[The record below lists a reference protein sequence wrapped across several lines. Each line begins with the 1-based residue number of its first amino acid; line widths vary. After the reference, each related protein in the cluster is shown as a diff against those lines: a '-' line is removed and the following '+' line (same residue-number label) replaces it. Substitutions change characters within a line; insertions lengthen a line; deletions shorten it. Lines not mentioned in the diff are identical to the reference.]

1 MLGKNKFWKKNK
13 AFISTNSILAAV
25 LIIVGVLYNIES
37 EFLFYEI
44 CFLVLLTVVSSVIN
58 YRKDKEDP
66 SDSIEKEV
74 EDLRDTKWEEMREK
88 EDFFALWAHQIK
100 TPIAALNLLFQDED
114 SSIGDCKRELFKIEN
129 YVSMAL
135 NYLRFEDMS
144 GDMVLEK
151 CQLEPVIKQVVKKF
165 STIFIYQHLTVSL
178 ENLDKEI
185 LTDEKW
191 ISFVLEQIL
200 SNALKYTKE
209 GGIKIFAREINAE
222 NEIEKDSDT
231 TDNRDTHL
239 DIAFQNAI
247 EIVIRDTG
255 VGIKSE
261 DLPRV
266 FDKGYTGYNGR
277 IDKKASGLGLYMCKG
292 VCDKLG
298 HRIRIES
305 EECHGTDVIITVTK
319 ENISISDA
327 KLI

>member
-1 MLGKNKFWKKNK
+1 MLGKNKFWEKSK
-13 AFISTNSILAAV
+13 ALIVTNALLAAV
-25 LIIVGVLYNIES
+25 LIIAGVLYNIES

-44 CFLVLLTVVSSVIN
+44 SFLFLLTVVASVIS
-58 YRKDKEDP
+58 YRKNKEDISDTKDKET
-66 SDSIEKEV
+66 
-74 EDLRDTKWEEMREK
+74 EDIRDTRWEQMREK

-100 TPIAALNLLFQDED
+100 TPIAALKLLFQDEEP
-114 SSIGDCKRELFKIEN
+114 SIGDCKRELFKIEN

-151 CQLEPVIKQVVKKF
+151 CQLEPLIKQVVKKF
-165 STIFIYQHLTVSL
+165 STIFIYQHLTVEL
-178 ENLDKEI
+178 KDLDKEI

-191 ISFVLEQIL
+191 FSFVLEQVL
-200 SNALKYTKE
+200 SNALKYTRE
-209 GGIKIFAREINAE
+209 GGIKIFARDNAG
-222 NEIEKDSDT
+222 
-231 TDNRDTHL
+231 
-239 DIAFQNAI
+239 I

-266 FDKGYTGYNGR
+266 FEKGYTGYNGR

-298 HRIRIES
+298 HKIRIES
-305 EECHGTDVIITVTK
+305 EIGHGTDVIITITK
-319 ENISISDA
+319 D
-327 KLI
+327 KLSNLTKM

>member
-1 MLGKNKFWKKNK
+1 MLGKNKFWEKSK
-13 AFISTNSILAAV
+13 ALIVTNALLAAV
-25 LIIVGVLYNIES
+25 LIIAGALYNIES

-44 CFLVLLTVVSSVIN
+44 SFLLLITVAASVISYKN
-58 YRKDKEDP
+58 NKEDI
-66 SDSIEKEV
+66 SDTNEKEK
-74 EDLRDTKWEEMREK
+74 EDIRDTKWEQMREK

-100 TPIAALNLLFQDED
+100 TPIAALKLLFQDEEP
-114 SSIGDCKRELFKIEN
+114 SIGDCKRELFKIEN

-151 CQLEPVIKQVVKKF
+151 CQLEPLIKQVVKKF
-165 STIFIYQHLTVSL
+165 STIFIYQHLTVEL
-178 ENLDKEI
+178 KDLDKEI

-191 ISFVLEQIL
+191 FSFVLEQVL
-200 SNALKYTKE
+200 SNALKYTKT
-209 GGIKIFAREINAE
+209 GGIKIFARDNAE
-222 NEIEKDSDT
+222 
-231 TDNRDTHL
+231 
-239 DIAFQNAI
+239 I

-266 FDKGYTGYNGR
+266 FEKGYTGYNGR

-298 HRIRIES
+298 HKIRIES
-305 EECHGTDVIITVTK
+305 EVGRGTDVIITITK
-319 ENISISDA
+319 D
-327 KLI
+327 KLSNLTKM

>member
-1 MLGKNKFWKKNK
+1 MLGKNKFWEKSK
-13 AFISTNSILAAV
+13 ALIVTNALLAAV
-25 LIIVGVLYNIES
+25 LIIAGVLYNIES

-44 CFLVLLTVVSSVIN
+44 SFLFLLTVVASVIS
-58 YRKDKEDP
+58 YRKNKEDISDTKDKET
-66 SDSIEKEV
+66 
-74 EDLRDTKWEEMREK
+74 EDIRDTRWEQMREK

-100 TPIAALNLLFQDED
+100 TPIAALKLLFQDEEP
-114 SSIGDCKRELFKIEN
+114 SIGDCKRELFKIEN

-151 CQLEPVIKQVVKKF
+151 CQLEPLIKQVVKKF
-165 STIFIYQHLTVSL
+165 STIFIYQHLTVEL
-178 ENLDKEI
+178 KDLDKEI

-191 ISFVLEQIL
+191 FSFVLEQVL
-200 SNALKYTKE
+200 SNALKYTRE
-209 GGIKIFAREINAE
+209 GGIKIFARDNAG
-222 NEIEKDSDT
+222 
-231 TDNRDTHL
+231 
-239 DIAFQNAI
+239 I

-266 FDKGYTGYNGR
+266 FEKGYTGYNGR

-298 HRIRIES
+298 HKIRIES
-305 EECHGTDVIITVTK
+305 EIGHGTDVIITITK
-319 ENISISDA
+319 ENIFTSDA
-327 KLI
+327 KWT

>member
-1 MLGKNKFWKKNK
+1 MLGKNKFWEKSKVL
-13 AFISTNSILAAV
+13 IVTNALLAAV
-25 LIIVGVLYNIES
+25 LIIAGVLYNIES

-44 CFLVLLTVVSSVIN
+44 SFLFLLTAVAIVIN
-58 YRKDKEDP
+58 YRQNKEEI
-66 SDSIEKEV
+66 SETTEKKTE
-74 EDLRDTKWEEMREK
+74 ELRDTRWEQMREK

-100 TPIAALNLLFQDED
+100 TPIAALKLLFQDEEP
-114 SSIGDCKRELFKIEN
+114 SIGDCKRELFKIEN

-151 CQLEPVIKQVVKKF
+151 CQLEPLIKQVVKKF
-165 STIFIYQHLTVSL
+165 STIFIYQHLTVEL
-178 ENLDKEI
+178 KDLDKEI

-191 ISFVLEQIL
+191 FSFVLEQVL
-200 SNALKYTKE
+200 SNALKYTKT
-209 GGIKIFAREINAE
+209 GGIKIFSRDI
-222 NEIEKDSDT
+222 
-231 TDNRDTHL
+231 DNLDTHQE
-239 DIAFQNAI
+239 IFSRNGI

-266 FDKGYTGYNGR
+266 FEKGYTGYNGR

-298 HRIRIES
+298 HKIRIES
-305 EECHGTDVIITVTK
+305 EVGRGTDVIITVLREK
-319 ENISISDA
+319 ISASDV
-327 KLI
+327 KRY

>member
-1 MLGKNKFWKKNK
+1 MLGKNKFWEKSK
-13 AFISTNSILAAV
+13 ALIVTNALLAAV
-25 LIIVGVLYNIES
+25 LIIAGVLYNIES

-44 CFLVLLTVVSSVIN
+44 SFLLLITVAASVIS
-58 YRKDKEDP
+58 YRKNKEDI
-66 SDSIEKEV
+66 SDTNVKET
-74 EDLRDTKWEEMREK
+74 EDIRDTRWEQMREK

-100 TPIAALNLLFQDED
+100 TPIAALKLLFQDEEP
-114 SSIGDCKRELFKIEN
+114 SIGDCKRELFKIEN

-151 CQLEPVIKQVVKKF
+151 CQLEPLIKQVVKKF
-165 STIFIYQHLTVSL
+165 STIFIYQHLTVEL
-178 ENLDKEI
+178 KDLDKEI

-191 ISFVLEQIL
+191 FSFVLEQVL
-200 SNALKYTKE
+200 SNALKYTKT
-209 GGIKIFAREINAE
+209 GGIKIFARDNAG
-222 NEIEKDSDT
+222 
-231 TDNRDTHL
+231 
-239 DIAFQNAI
+239 I

-266 FDKGYTGYNGR
+266 FEKGYTGYNGR

-298 HRIRIES
+298 HKIRIES
-305 EECHGTDVIITVTK
+305 EVGRGTDVIITVLREK
-319 ENISISDA
+319 ISASDV
-327 KLI
+327 KRY

>member
-1 MLGKNKFWKKNK
+1 LGKNKFWKKNK

-25 LIIVGVLYNIES
+25 LIIVGILYNIES

-44 CFLVLLTVVSSVIN
+44 CFLVLFTVVSSVIN
-58 YRKDKEDP
+58 YRKDEEDS

-74 EDLRDTKWEEMREK
+74 EDLRDTKWEELREK

-100 TPIAALNLLFQDED
+100 TPIAALKLLFQDED

-222 NEIEKDSDT
+222 HEIEKDSDS
-231 TDNRDTHL
+231 TDNRDTNQ

-255 VGIKSE
+255 VGIKRE

-298 HRIRIES
+298 HKIRIES
-305 EECHGTDVIITVTK
+305 EECHGTDVIIIVTK
-319 ENISISDA
+319 ENISVSDA

>member
-1 MLGKNKFWKKNK
+1 MGKNKFWEKSK
-13 AFISTNSILAAV
+13 ALIVTNALLAAV
-25 LIIVGVLYNIES
+25 LIIAGVLYNIES

-44 CFLVLLTVVSSVIN
+44 SFLFLLTVVASVIS
-58 YRKDKEDP
+58 YRKNKEDISDTKDKET
-66 SDSIEKEV
+66 
-74 EDLRDTKWEEMREK
+74 EDIRDTRWEQMREK

-100 TPIAALNLLFQDED
+100 TPIAALKLLFQDEEP
-114 SSIGDCKRELFKIEN
+114 SIGDCKRELFKIEN

-151 CQLEPVIKQVVKKF
+151 CQLEPLIKQVVKKF
-165 STIFIYQHLTVSL
+165 STIFIYQHLTVEL
-178 ENLDKEI
+178 KDLDKEI

-191 ISFVLEQIL
+191 FSFVLEQVL
-200 SNALKYTKE
+200 SNALKYTKT
-209 GGIKIFAREINAE
+209 GGIKIFARDNAG
-222 NEIEKDSDT
+222 
-231 TDNRDTHL
+231 
-239 DIAFQNAI
+239 I

-266 FDKGYTGYNGR
+266 FEKGYTGYNGR

-298 HRIRIES
+298 HKIRIES
-305 EECHGTDVIITVTK
+305 EVGRGTDVIITVLREK
-319 ENISISDA
+319 ISASDV
-327 KLI
+327 KRY

>member
-1 MLGKNKFWKKNK
+1 MGKNKFWEKNK
-13 AFISTNSILAAV
+13 VLIVTNALLAAV
-25 LIIVGVLYNIES
+25 LIIAGVLYNIES

-44 CFLVLLTVVSSVIN
+44 SFLFLLTVVASVIS
-58 YRKDKEDP
+58 YRKNKKDISDTNTKDKET
-66 SDSIEKEV
+66 
-74 EDLRDTKWEEMREK
+74 EDIRDTRWEQMREK

-100 TPIAALNLLFQDED
+100 TPIAALKLLFQDEEP
-114 SSIGDCKRELFKIEN
+114 SIGDCKRELFKIEN

-151 CQLEPVIKQVVKKF
+151 CQLEPLIKQVVKKF
-165 STIFIYQHLTVSL
+165 STIFIYQHLTVEL
-178 ENLDKEI
+178 EDLDKEI

-191 ISFVLEQIL
+191 FSFALEQVL
-200 SNALKYTKE
+200 SNALKYTKT
-209 GGIKIFAREINAE
+209 GGIKIFARDNAG
-222 NEIEKDSDT
+222 
-231 TDNRDTHL
+231 
-239 DIAFQNAI
+239 I

-266 FDKGYTGYNGR
+266 FEKGYTGYNGR

-298 HRIRIES
+298 HKIRIES
-305 EECHGTDVIITVTK
+305 EVGRGTDVIISVLREK
-319 ENISISDA
+319 ISASDV
-327 KLI
+327 KRY

>member
-1 MLGKNKFWKKNK
+1 LGKNKFWEKSK
-13 AFISTNSILAAV
+13 ALIVTNALLAAV
-25 LIIVGVLYNIES
+25 LIIAGVLYNIES

-44 CFLVLLTVVSSVIN
+44 SFLLLITVAASVIS
-58 YRKDKEDP
+58 YRKNKEDISDTKDKET
-66 SDSIEKEV
+66 
-74 EDLRDTKWEEMREK
+74 EDIRDTRWEQMREK

-100 TPIAALNLLFQDED
+100 TPIAALKLLFQDEEP
-114 SSIGDCKRELFKIEN
+114 SIGDCKRELFKIEN

-151 CQLEPVIKQVVKKF
+151 CQLEPLIKQVVKKF
-165 STIFIYQHLTVSL
+165 STIFIYQHLTVEL
-178 ENLDKEI
+178 KDLDKEI

-191 ISFVLEQIL
+191 FSFVLEQVL
-200 SNALKYTKE
+200 SNALKYTKT
-209 GGIKIFAREINAE
+209 GGIKIFARDNAG
-222 NEIEKDSDT
+222 
-231 TDNRDTHL
+231 
-239 DIAFQNAI
+239 I

-266 FDKGYTGYNGR
+266 FEKGYTGYNGR

-298 HRIRIES
+298 HKIRIES
-305 EECHGTDVIITVTK
+305 EAGRGTDVIITITK
-319 ENISISDA
+319 D
-327 KLI
+327 KLSNLTKM

>member
-1 MLGKNKFWKKNK
+1 MLGKNKFWEKSK
-13 AFISTNSILAAV
+13 ALIVTNALLAAV
-25 LIIVGVLYNIES
+25 LIIAGVLYNIES

-44 CFLVLLTVVSSVIN
+44 SFLLLITVAASVIS
-58 YRKDKEDP
+58 YRKNKEDISDTKDKET
-66 SDSIEKEV
+66 
-74 EDLRDTKWEEMREK
+74 EDIRDTRWEQMREK

-100 TPIAALNLLFQDED
+100 TPIAALKLLFQDEEP
-114 SSIGDCKRELFKIEN
+114 SIGDCKRELFKIEN

-151 CQLEPVIKQVVKKF
+151 CQLEPLIKQVVKKF
-165 STIFIYQHLTVSL
+165 STIFIYQHLTVEL
-178 ENLDKEI
+178 EDIDKEI

-191 ISFVLEQIL
+191 FSFVLEQVL
-200 SNALKYTKE
+200 SNALKYTKT
-209 GGIKIFAREINAE
+209 GGIKIFARDNAG
-222 NEIEKDSDT
+222 
-231 TDNRDTHL
+231 
-239 DIAFQNAI
+239 I

-266 FDKGYTGYNGR
+266 FEKGYTGYNGR

-298 HRIRIES
+298 HKIRIES
-305 EECHGTDVIITVTK
+305 EVGRGTDVIITVLREK
-319 ENISISDA
+319 ISASDV
-327 KLI
+327 KRY

>member
-44 CFLVLLTVVSSVIN
+44 YFLVLLTVVSSVIN
-58 YRKDKEDP
+58 YRKDKEDL

-100 TPIAALNLLFQDED
+100 TPIAALKLLFQDED

-129 YVSMAL
+129 YVNMAL

-144 GDMVLEK
+144 GDMVLER
-151 CQLEPVIKQVVKKF
+151 CRLEPLIRQVVKKF
-165 STIFIYQHLTVSL
+165 STMFIYQHLTVTL
-178 ENLDKEI
+178 EDIDREI

-191 ISFVLEQIL
+191 FSFVLEQVL

-209 GGIKIFAREINAE
+209 GGVKIFAKEITDE
-222 NEIEKDSDT
+222 HKIGID
-231 TDNRDTHL
+231 TDNIDSSDAHKE
-239 DIAFQNAI
+239 IISQNAI

-266 FDKGYTGYNGR
+266 FDKGYTGFNGR

-298 HRIRIES
+298 HKIRIES
-305 EECHGTDVIITVTK
+305 EAGRGTDVIITVTQ
-319 ENISISDA
+319 ENISTADA

>member
-1 MLGKNKFWKKNK
+1 MGKNKFWKKNK

-25 LIIVGVLYNIES
+25 LIIVGILYNIES

-44 CFLVLLTVVSSVIN
+44 CFLVLFTVVSSVIN
-58 YRKDKEDP
+58 YRKDEEDS

-74 EDLRDTKWEEMREK
+74 EDLRDTKWEELREK

-100 TPIAALNLLFQDED
+100 TPIAALKLLFQDED

-222 NEIEKDSDT
+222 HEIEKDSDS
-231 TDNRDTHL
+231 TDNRDTNQ

-255 VGIKSE
+255 VGIKRE

-298 HRIRIES
+298 HKIRIES
-305 EECHGTDVIITVTK
+305 EECHGTDVIIIVTK
-319 ENISISDA
+319 ENISVSDA

>member
-1 MLGKNKFWKKNK
+1 MLGKNKFWEKSK
-13 AFISTNSILAAV
+13 ALIVTNALLAAV
-25 LIIVGVLYNIES
+25 LIIAGVLYNIES

-44 CFLVLLTVVSSVIN
+44 SFLLLITVAASVIS
-58 YRKDKEDP
+58 YRKNKEDI
-66 SDSIEKEV
+66 SDTNEKET
-74 EDLRDTKWEEMREK
+74 EDIRDTRWEQMREK

-100 TPIAALNLLFQDED
+100 TPIAALKLLFQDEEP
-114 SSIGDCKRELFKIEN
+114 SIGDCKRELFKIEN

-151 CQLEPVIKQVVKKF
+151 CQLEPLIKQVVKKF
-165 STIFIYQHLTVSL
+165 STIFIYQHLTVEL
-178 ENLDKEI
+178 KDLDKEI

-191 ISFVLEQIL
+191 FSFVLEQVL
-200 SNALKYTKE
+200 SNALKYTKT
-209 GGIKIFAREINAE
+209 GGIKIFARDNAG
-222 NEIEKDSDT
+222 
-231 TDNRDTHL
+231 
-239 DIAFQNAI
+239 I

-266 FDKGYTGYNGR
+266 FEKGYTGYNGR

-298 HRIRIES
+298 HKIRIES
-305 EECHGTDVIITVTK
+305 EVGRGTDVIITVLREK
-319 ENISISDA
+319 ISASDV
-327 KLI
+327 KRY

>member
-1 MLGKNKFWKKNK
+1 MLGKNKFWEKSKGL
-13 AFISTNSILAAV
+13 IVTNVLLAAV
-25 LIIVGVLYNIES
+25 ITIAGILYNIES

-44 CFLVLLTVVSSVIN
+44 SFLILLTAVSSVIS
-58 YRKDKEDP
+58 YRKDKKDI
-66 SDSIEKEV
+66 SDTDEKET
-74 EDLRDTKWEEMREK
+74 EDIRDIRWEQMREK

-100 TPIAALNLLFQDED
+100 TPIAALKLLFQDEEP
-114 SSIGDCKRELFKIEN
+114 SIGDCKRELFKIEN

-144 GDMVLEK
+144 GDMALEK
-151 CQLEPVIKQVVKKF
+151 CQLEPLIKQVVKKF
-165 STIFIYQHLTVSL
+165 STIFIYQHLTVTL
-178 ENLDKEI
+178 EDLDREI

-191 ISFVLEQIL
+191 FSFVLEQVL

-209 GGIKIFAREINAE
+209 GGIKIFAREIADGYE
-222 NEIEKDSDT
+222 TS
-231 TDNRDTHL
+231 L
-239 DIAFQNAI
+239 DCGI

-266 FDKGYTGYNGR
+266 FEKGYTGYNGR

-298 HRIRIES
+298 HKIRIES
-305 EECHGTDVIITVTK
+305 EEGRGTDVIITVTK
-319 ENISISDA
+319 D
-327 KLI
+327 KLSNLTKM

>member
-1 MLGKNKFWKKNK
+1 MGKNKFWKKNK

-58 YRKDKEDP
+58 YRKDKEDL

-74 EDLRDTKWEEMREK
+74 EDLRDTKWEEMRDK
-88 EDFFALWAHQIK
+88 DDFFALWAHQIK
-100 TPIAALNLLFQDED
+100 TPIAALKLLFQDED

-165 STIFIYQHLTVSL
+165 STVFIYQHLTVSL

-222 NEIEKDSDT
+222 HEIEKDSDT
-231 TDNRDTHL
+231 TDNRDTNQ

-327 KLI
+327 ILI